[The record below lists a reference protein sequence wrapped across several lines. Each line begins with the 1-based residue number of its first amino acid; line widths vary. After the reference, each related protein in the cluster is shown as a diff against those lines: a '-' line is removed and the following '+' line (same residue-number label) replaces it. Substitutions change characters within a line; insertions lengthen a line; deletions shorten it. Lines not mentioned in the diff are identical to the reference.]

1 MRISM
6 KELCS
11 CLPGKTAQVI
21 EIVGGSNVN
30 RKLADLGIFPGSFVE
45 ILKNEG
51 GPVLLAVGASRLA
64 LGRGMAEKVIVKN

>member
-1 MRISM
+1 MRVSM

-11 CLPGKTAQVI
+11 CHPGKMAQVI
-21 EIVGGSNVN
+21 EIIGGANVN

-45 ILKNEG
+45 ILKNQG

-64 LGRGMAEKVIVKN
+64 IGRGMAEKVIVRN